1 MKIEENDRLN
11 LLVYALRAQ
20 VIIERIGQHNYNEIV
35 RLKTK
40 EMECQKQII
49 EKMKLDI
56 SKNYHID
63 YDTGEIIEQKLEVKD
78 AEHI

>member
-56 SKNYHID
+56 TKNYHID